1 MNMPGIIILAAGLGT
16 RFRQAGGVGNKLLAP
31 LADGALLLEQTL
43 AHAQASGL
51 LPVVMTRPEYAE
63 ILTLAHRRGVRTVCL
78 PSGGSG
84 ESIAAGVR
92 AAQARAG
99 WLIVPGDMAWI
110 TAEDHR
116 RVAQA
121 LAEGAEQVRLRWQGF
136 PGHPVGFSACWP
148 CAAIAAP
155 ARFSIRRCCGRLT
168 PTPASSAMPTCR
180 ASAAVIKL
188 CTLRRDSA
196 IRFCPSPGGTR

>member
-1 MNMPGIIILAAGLGT
+1 MNTPGIIILAAGLGA

-51 LPVVMTRPEYAE
+51 PPVVVTRPEYAE
-63 ILTLAHRRGVRTVCL
+63 ILTLA
-78 PSGGSG
+78 
-84 ESIAAGVR
+84 
-92 AAQARAG
+92 QAG

-121 LAEGAEQVRLRWQGF
+121 LAEGAEQVRLCWQGL
-136 PGHPVGFSACWP
+136 PGHPVGFSAAYRERLLALRGDCGARALLDP
-148 CAAIAAP
+148 ALLRAIDAHPGVIRDADLP
-155 ARFSIRRCCGRLT
+155 GLSGRF
-168 PTPASSAMPTCR
+168 
-180 ASAAVIKL
+180 
-188 CTLRRDSA
+188 
-196 IRFCPSPGGTR
+196 

>member
-1 MNMPGIIILAAGLGT
+1 MNTPGIIILAAGLGT
-16 RFRQAGGVGNKLLAP
+16 RLRQAGGVGNKLLSP

-51 LPVVMTRPEYAE
+51 PPVVVTRPEYAE
-63 ILTLAHRRGVRTVCL
+63 ILTLAQRRGVRTVCL

-92 AAQARAG
+92 AAQAQAG

-136 PGHPVGFSACWP
+136 PGHPVGFSAAWRERLL
-148 CAAIAAP
+148 ALRSDSG
-155 ARFSIRRCCGRLT
+155 ARAL
-168 PTPASSAMPTCR
+168 
-180 ASAAVIKL
+180 L
-188 CTLRRDSA
+188 DSA
-196 IRFCPSPGGTR
+196 LLRAIDAHAGVIRDADLPGLSGRF

>member
-1 MNMPGIIILAAGLGT
+1 MNAPGIIILAAGLGT

-51 LPVVMTRPEYAE
+51 PPVVVTRPEYAE
-63 ILTLAHRRGVRTVCL
+63 ILTLAQRRGVRAVCL

-116 RVAQA
+116 RKITGGWRRRSPRARSRSGYA
-121 LAEGAEQVRLRWQGF
+121 GRGSRGIRWGSAP
-136 PGHPVGFSACWP
+136 PG
-148 CAAIAAP
+148 
-155 ARFSIRRCCGRLT
+155 
-168 PTPASSAMPTCR
+168 
-180 ASAAVIKL
+180 ASA
-188 CTLRRDSA
+188 
-196 IRFCPSPGGTR
+196 